1 MTISEFSWTFFKKM
15 QELASKFKKIIL
27 KIPNPYVITVITS
40 MNVIALLYYI
50 PCYLLLT
57 IISEDEFSTCE
68 SMNIAL
74 QKGYAC

>member
-1 MTISEFSWTFFKKM
+1 M
-15 QELASKFKKIIL
+15 QELASKFKKIIF
-27 KIPNPYVITVITS
+27 KIPNSYVMTVITS
-40 MNVIALLYYI
+40 MNVIALLCYI

-74 QKGYAC
+74 PKGYAC